1 MMFPSF
7 RFRKR
12 TNCLTNLQTT
22 LCVPHQQPLRFLQLV
37 YSSLPLSKGLME
49 EALLVRPL
57 SCSAWTSRTWLTP
70 HVEAR
75 KDATVK
81 AKAFVAQLETVEKIG
96 LVTGGYGQGAALPC
110 VGSISAIERLNF
122 TGLCYSDGPSGYGRA
137 DGVSVFP
144 SGITVAATWDSDLMY
159 ERGVALGEE
168 FRDKGSHVHLGY
180 DRTTLCKI

>member
-1 MMFPSF
+1 MHVTSA
-7 RFRKR
+7 R
-12 TNCLTNLQTT
+12 T
-22 LCVPHQQPLRFLQLV
+22 
-37 YSSLPLSKGLME
+37 
-49 EALLVRPL
+49 ALLAAGLHLAFAVEGSYGRSSPGTSIALL
-57 SCSAWTSRTWLTP
+57 SRTSRIGLTP

-75 KDATVK
+75 EDATEK

-96 LVTGGYGQGAALPC
+96 LVTGGYGKGAALPC

-137 DGVSVFP
+137 DGVTVFP

-159 ERGVALGEE
+159 ERAVAIGEE

-180 DRTTLCKI
+180 DRTTLCNVQSPVELTIT